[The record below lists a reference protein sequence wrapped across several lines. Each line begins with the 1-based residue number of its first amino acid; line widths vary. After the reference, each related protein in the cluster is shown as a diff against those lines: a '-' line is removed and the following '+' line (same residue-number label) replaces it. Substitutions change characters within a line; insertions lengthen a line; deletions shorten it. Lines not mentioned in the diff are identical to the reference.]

1 MRRFLLVYCPVFILL
16 TSCSPE
22 KDQHSDNYAYLQQE
36 IDSLYASSP
45 ESVGM
50 LVHIEYPPK
59 NMSWTGVAGI
69 SNKATNAPLLTDQPF
84 LIASNTKTYVA
95 AAIIRLAEQ
104 GKLDVDA
111 SVSQFLSDSTKAL
124 MSMHAYD
131 LEGLKVKHLLSHTSG
146 INDYVDASYFE
157 KQLQENP
164 NYKWTREEQIELAI
178 GQMDKVD
185 EPGGQYK
192 YSDTNY
198 LLLSEIIE
206 QQSGMVFYEAINKL
220 LAFEENGLE
229 NTWFEGLEPAP
240 GDLPALAHQ
249 YIESWGLDAYDLNK
263 SFDLYGGGGL
273 ATTVEDLAVFTYKLF
288 NNQLFDQPESS
299 NLLLSKVKTD
309 KEANDDYRFGIFVS
323 EIKGEI
329 CYMHGGFW
337 GTMVFYFPERD
348 LCLSVAV
355 LNQDTAYLRKTIAQ
369 LMHKELFNTE
379 L

>member
-50 LVHIEYPPK
+50 LVHIEYPKK
-59 NMSWTGVAGI
+59 NMSWTGAAGI
-69 SNKATNAPLLTDQPF
+69 SNKATNAPLLIDQPF

-220 LAFEENGLE
+220 LGFKENGLE
-229 NTWFEGLEPAP
+229 NTWFEGLEAAP

-273 ATTVEDLAVFTYKLF
+273 AATVEDLAVFTYKLF

-355 LNQDTAYLRKTIAQ
+355 LNQDTAYLRKTIAK
-369 LMHKELFNTE
+369 LMHKELFKTE